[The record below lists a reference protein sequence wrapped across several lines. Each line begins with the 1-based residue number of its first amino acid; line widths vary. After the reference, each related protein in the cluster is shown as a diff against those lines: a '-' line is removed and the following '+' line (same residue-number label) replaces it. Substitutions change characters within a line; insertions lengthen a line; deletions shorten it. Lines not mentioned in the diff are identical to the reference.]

1 MSQTWVVL
9 LHGDEK
15 AWETAD
21 EATRAAAYADHDA
34 FSAACAERGHTIVGG
49 HELVSSSRAVV
60 VRNDA
65 DGPAVTD
72 GPYAETVEQLGGY
85 YVVETDDVQDLARLV
100 VTVLWPGDVAEI
112 RPVA

>member
-1 MSQTWVVL
+1 MAQTWVVL

-21 EATRAAAYADHDA
+21 EATQAAAYADHDA
-34 FSAACAERGHTIVGG
+34 FSTACAERGHTIVGG
-49 HELVSSSRAVV
+49 HELASSRRAVV

-65 DGPAVTD
+65 EGLVVTD
-72 GPYAETVEQLGGY
+72 GPYTETVEQLGGY

-100 VTVLWPGDVAEI
+100 ETVLWPGDVAEI